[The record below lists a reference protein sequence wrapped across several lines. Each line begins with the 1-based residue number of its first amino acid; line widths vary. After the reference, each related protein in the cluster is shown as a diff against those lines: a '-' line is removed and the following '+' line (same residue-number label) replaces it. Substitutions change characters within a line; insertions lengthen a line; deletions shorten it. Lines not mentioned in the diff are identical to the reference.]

1 MGKGLPRSH
10 TRGQF
15 AGGAGP
21 KGGIIKVPEGTTM
34 TITGATGN
42 GWGTAVIGDFPAG
55 NILLLG
61 CVGYLQF
68 AGSGSDA
75 DLADDWEGDYAVG
88 TTPTADATLAGTDA
102 NVVPSTALAAATA
115 EVSPKTRGTQA
126 DGALAGQVFDN
137 TDGSLELNV
146 NLSID
151 DADIAGDDSVITVT
165 GELHIA
171 YQVLGDD

>member
-1 MGKGLPRSH
+1 MGKGLPKSH
-10 TRGQF
+10 TRGAF
-15 AGGAGP
+15 AGGASKSGV
-21 KGGIIKVPEGTTM
+21 IQVPADTTM
-34 TITGATGN
+34 TITGASGN

-75 DLADDWEGDYAVG
+75 DLSDTWVGDYAVG
-88 TTPTADATLAGTDA
+88 TTATADATLGTTDA
-102 NVVPSTALAAATA
+102 DIVPSTAIAAATA
-115 EVSPKTRGTQA
+115 EVSPRTRGTQA

-137 TDGSLELNV
+137 TDDSLEINV

-151 DADIAGDDSVITVT
+151 DAGIAGDDSVITVT
-165 GELHIA
+165 GELFIN
-171 YQVLGDD
+171 YVVLGDD